1 MQGSAINSHVM
12 PLRWCWNHTKGSI
25 CTPAHTVVGSTG
37 GCLQFYE
44 TWIGLIRTHNA
55 AGVTLATAVTTGTAF
70 WGNTAKAMYAHLFL
84 CLKNHTRLAQWDFG
98 SKELCLLVHTA
109 LGRLAVVFRKAEY
122 LGSRMWPG
130 ITLYKLVTKR
140 RWMIINTSTLSQT
153 NHWSQWRKRALRESK
168 QISHIGNRHI
178 LQQ

>member
-1 MQGSAINSHVM
+1 MLKSYQRQHMRSCSYCGWEYWRLPSILWNLDWLDQNTQCCRCNTRNSRHH
-12 PLRWCWNHTKGSI
+12 L
-25 CTPAHTVVGSTG
+25 
-37 GCLQFYE
+37 Y
-44 TWIGLIRTHNA
+44 
-55 AGVTLATAVTTGTAF
+55 TGTAF

-98 SKELCLLVHTA
+98 HKELCLLVHTA

-122 LGSRMWPG
+122 LGSRMWPA

-140 RWMIINTSTLSQT
+140 RWMINNTSTLSQT